1 MSTVTNGKRVIL
13 VLFLL
18 GSWLLIFYPAGLSFF
33 DNKTALQGHTCKSL
47 HQMQKIHDG
56 SMWQAK
62 RSHKFFAFDWIVRP
76 DVHMLANLDV
86 HDLDLCVT
94 GDESCNVN
102 YHQTAHFCP
111 DPNEKLTNW
120 TRRIASESAK
130 TGLDAQLVSAD
141 SKNGIQ
147 SVNREFKYFNKHT
160 TLGSCQRTRVTP
172 SFVVPND
179 ASAWGLLSTHEP
191 AHLIVFIGAIFSV
204 AALTE
209 LVMLEMMMHDENQEK
224 STFHMYLTSGLVE
237 GYAIVLILLLFVFR
251 MITPTVTTL
260 AGAHYV
266 RALAN
271 SSFLYGVF
279 HYVLWCFYCS
289 YRLRDFKHHKKGYHN
304 DNDQQEMQQIALTQ
318 NDKLPPS
325 HGMHANPLHDYAEA
339 KAPEWN
345 LGAFTSKVPVKTAG
359 LQDVTRLVTTPAH
372 LNRGLFLF
380 HMPVPPAWA
389 ALQVVVL
396 PLWILAVWTGTRG
409 YSLDVN
415 IQALY
420 TLTLI
425 FGLLD
430 AYGEPVMTSLR
441 AIEQYWDNENN
452 MKTMEHT
459 QRKIFEFGPLS
470 LVYFIIFLL
479 QVLVI
484 VGIWH
489 IFDISN
495 IYYNITGDENN
506 YRQFFSAGFG
516 FYPLMIYFA
525 LLTVGKAYKYYKY
538 DMESHRIKEKQKTKS
553 EKNNMA
559 FFQST
564 GDTILFIF
572 VFTVYLYCLVYLA
585 NTHNHANLLIGSL
598 QVGSSKHTEISENL
612 RSIVVQWSNTWQP
625 PV

>member
-1 MSTVTNGKRVIL
+1 
-13 VLFLL
+13 
-18 GSWLLIFYPAGLSFF
+18 
-33 DNKTALQGHTCKSL
+33 
-47 HQMQKIHDG
+47 
-56 SMWQAK
+56 
-62 RSHKFFAFDWIVRP
+62 
-76 DVHMLANLDV
+76 
-86 HDLDLCVT
+86 
-94 GDESCNVN
+94 
-102 YHQTAHFCP
+102 
-111 DPNEKLTNW
+111 
-120 TRRIASESAK
+120 
-130 TGLDAQLVSAD
+130 
-141 SKNGIQ
+141 
-147 SVNREFKYFNKHT
+147 
-160 TLGSCQRTRVTP
+160 
-172 SFVVPND
+172 
-179 ASAWGLLSTHEP
+179 
-191 AHLIVFIGAIFSV
+191 
-204 AALTE
+204 
-209 LVMLEMMMHDENQEK
+209 MH
-224 STFHMYLTSGLVE
+224 V
-237 GYAIVLILLLFVFR
+237 
-251 MITPTVTTL
+251 
-260 AGAHYV
+260 
-266 RALAN
+266 
-271 SSFLYGVF
+271 
-279 HYVLWCFYCS
+279 
-289 YRLRDFKHHKKGYHN
+289 
-304 DNDQQEMQQIALTQ
+304 
-318 NDKLPPS
+318 
-325 HGMHANPLHDYAEA
+325 NPLHDYAEA

-359 LQDVTRLVTTPAH
+359 LQDVTRLVTTHA
-372 LNRGLFLF
+372 NRGLFLF

-441 AIEQYWDNENN
+441 AIEQYWDGDPK
-452 MKTMEHT
+452 MQTIDQK

-470 LVYFIIFLL
+470 VVYFIIFLL